1 MTHLSDC
8 IDLGVYKT
16 VYESSYQSQVDIS
29 ASWQKRID
37 QSISR
42 NIYVPEHVR
51 DQLDQVYMYAR
62 KSGLKSTYYCFVEK
76 NISGEKYTQDVNK
89 R

>member
-1 MTHLSDC
+1 MSDY
-8 IDLGVYKT
+8 IDLPVYKT
-16 VYESSYQSQVDIS
+16 VYESTYQAQIEIS
-29 ASWQKRID
+29 AARQKRID

-51 DQLDQVYMYAR
+51 DQLDQVYMYAW
-62 KSGLKSTYYCFVEK
+62 KSVLKSTYYCFVEK
-76 NISGEKYTQDVNK
+76 NISGEKYMQDVNK